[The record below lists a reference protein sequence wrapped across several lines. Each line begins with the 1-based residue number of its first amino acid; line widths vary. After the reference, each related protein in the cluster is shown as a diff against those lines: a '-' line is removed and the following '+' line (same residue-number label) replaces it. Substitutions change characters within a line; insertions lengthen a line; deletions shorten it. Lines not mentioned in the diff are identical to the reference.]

1 MIKKDKQVVLC
12 VRFSTIKTF
21 GGHRHFGPSRK
32 RRRLTSFH
40 KEEVTQGNYKQHS
53 FAKERPDLMN
63 SIESL
68 GNYISQEILL
78 NKELGAVKQWLTDVK
93 WTS

>member
-1 MIKKDKQVVLC
+1 VANRCKMDKLDYQ
-12 VRFSTIKTF
+12 TP
-21 GGHRHFGPSRK
+21 H
-32 RRRLTSFH
+32 
-40 KEEVTQGNYKQHS
+40 
-53 FAKERPDLMN
+53 